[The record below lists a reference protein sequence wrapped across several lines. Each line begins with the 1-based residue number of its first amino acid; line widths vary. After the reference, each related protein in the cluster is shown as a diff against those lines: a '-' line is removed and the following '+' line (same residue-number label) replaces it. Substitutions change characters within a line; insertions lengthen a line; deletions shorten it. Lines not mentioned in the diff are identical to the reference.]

1 MASALPWDLPFVH
14 SAAGV
19 AYLRQG
25 HVLMVL
31 MRNKEERKWN
41 ATLGLPSGSIAR
53 PPTHKKSPFFGQDP
67 SVPGYA
73 EAAALHEKEAKNAFE
88 TAKREWLEETGGC
101 LGEITEDRVKVVL
114 KNNAWERWLQQGG
127 TGTPFLVPTFVVVDD
142 GDPEVPREFSP
153 NKEIEALIWVPLKS
167 IFGDVDL
174 SPQSKFHESVVAKD
188 ENWPVVGFP
197 PVASYVARTLA
208 LGINL
213 LLSAAEQ

>member
-1 MASALPWDLPFVH
+1 MASPLPWDLPFVH

-19 AYLRQG
+19 AYIRQG

-41 ATLGLPSGSIAR
+41 GTLGLPSGSIAK

-73 EAAALHEKEAKNAFE
+73 EAAALHEKEAKDALE

-101 LGEITEDRVKVVL
+101 LGEITADRVKVVL

-127 TGTPFLVPTFVVVDD
+127 TGTPFLVPTFVVVEN
-142 GDPEVPREFSP
+142 GTPEVPPTFSP

-167 IFGDVDL
+167 IFGAADL
-174 SPQSKFHESVVAKD
+174 SPQSPFHASVVVKD
-188 ENWPVVGFP
+188 ENWAVPGFP

-208 LGINL
+208 LGIDEL
-213 LLSAAEQ
+213 LRAAEQ